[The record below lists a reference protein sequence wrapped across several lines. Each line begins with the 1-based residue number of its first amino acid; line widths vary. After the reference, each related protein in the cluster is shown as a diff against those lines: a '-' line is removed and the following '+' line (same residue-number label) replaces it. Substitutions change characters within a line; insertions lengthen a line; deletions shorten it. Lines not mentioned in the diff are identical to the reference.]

1 MRKRGKIS
9 HSKSRRMFSK
19 HAAKTH
25 KRNVPKRLPMRGG
38 IRM

>member
-1 MRKRGKIS
+1 MKRS
-9 HSKSRRMFSK
+9 HIAHGRSKKMFSH

-25 KRNVPKRLPMRGG
+25 KRNMPQRIPMRGG